1 MLWGVWAALQ
11 PNPKQPDSREKK
23 VKLYW
28 PLLGD
33 FDWLVKWSVTCVM
46 LTPCHTLCPPPGNFN
61 SWRPVTLSLKGKKAM
76 ISWCVDVCVVAHA
89 LSRTV
94 HILMFT
100 HRNTSLFTS
109 WTSYAV
115 CLKQNNKAF
124 ILAAPT
130 NHPSFYSISVCCIS
144 ASVAPGSATQ
154 ILTAALTGAVVLKL
168 KNTVICFIRR
178 FEIFKI
184 VLEN

>member
-46 LTPCHTLCPPPGNFN
+46 LTPCHTWCPPAAAGNFN

-76 ISWCVDVCVVAHA
+76 ISWCVDVRVVAHA
-89 LSRTV
+89 LSHTV
-94 HILMFT
+94 HICIYCCSLMELPHF
-100 HRNTSLFTS
+100 SLVEHHIPFGFS
-109 WTSYAV
+109 LS
-115 CLKQNNKAF
+115 LSE
-124 ILAAPT
+124 T
-130 NHPSFYSISVCCIS
+130 NIIKPSFWQP
-144 ASVAPGSATQ
+144 APYQSSPI
-154 ILTAALTGAVVLKL
+154 ILFHKP
-168 KNTVICFIRR
+168 
-178 FEIFKI
+178 
-184 VLEN
+184 